1 MCKTIIEQ
9 LASFTA
15 NSCFDRLPENV
26 VQESKRIVLDSIGC
40 AVAATE
46 QTKGRIGIEYG
57 RVLGGTDG
65 SATIMGAGERVSMVG
80 AAFANGE
87 LINALDMD
95 CVLPPGHVSPYV
107 LPGALA
113 VGEVFAA
120 DGRSLI
126 TAVAV
131 AHEMSHRV
139 GKAMDNLRDT
149 KDGKSVPPKVFGY
162 ASSIFGATA
171 AIGKLKN
178 HGEVRLAH
186 ALGIAGCISP
196 VNFQMSW
203 YQHPPFSTIKYLVGG
218 VLAQQAMTAA
228 YMAEFGH
235 TGDVHILDDS
245 EWGYPRF
252 IGTTKWEPHH
262 ITEGLGTDW
271 HFPALTS
278 YKPHAHCRIMHASID
293 CVIQLVEQHDI
304 QPDEIDGIKVYVE
317 GFAEQ
322 PIWLNRTIG
331 HVNDAQFSM
340 AHGIAMAAHRP
351 GHGRGWMNPELVFS
365 RSVLGLMDKV
375 TTEVHPDYVKLLT
388 SHGASRPAWVELRAR
403 GQSFVAERRYPKGSP
418 SPDPSTYMT
427 NDELST
433 KFRQNADGVLPAANV
448 EAIID
453 VVMQLEA
460 LKDVGALMRL
470 TGGDSSITRQRV
482 TAQVN

>member
-1 MCKTIIEQ
+1 MTKTIIEQ

-15 NSCFDRLPENV
+15 NSHFESLPESV

-40 AVAATE
+40 AIAATE

-57 RVLGGTDG
+57 RVLGGTGGD
-65 SATIMGAGERVSMVG
+65 ATIMGSGERVSMVG

-95 CVLPPGHVSPYV
+95 CVVPPGHVSPYV

-113 VGEVFAA
+113 VGEAIAA

-126 TAVAV
+126 AAVAV
-131 AHEMSHRV
+131 AHEMSHRL

-149 KDGKSVPPKVFGY
+149 KDGKSAPPKVFGY

-171 AIGKLKN
+171 AIGRLK
-178 HGEVRLAH
+178 GQDDARLAH
-186 ALGIAGCISP
+186 ALSISGCISP

-228 YMAEFGH
+228 HMAEFGH
-235 TGDVHILDDS
+235 TGDVHILDDR

-252 IGTTKWEPHH
+252 IGTTKWEPQH
-262 ITEGLGTDW
+262 ITNGLGAEW
-271 HFPALTS
+271 LFPALTS

-293 CVIQLVEQHDI
+293 CVIQLVEEHNI
-304 QPDEIDGIKVYVE
+304 RPDEIDGIKVYVE

-351 GHGRGWMNPELVFS
+351 GHGRGWMNPELVFGS
-365 RSVLGLMDKV
+365 SVLALMDKV

-388 SHGASRPAWVELRAR
+388 SHSASRPAWVELRAR
-403 GQSFVAERRYPKGSP
+403 GQRFVAEKRYPKGSP

-427 NDELST
+427 NEELIN
-433 KFRQNADGVLPAANV
+433 KFQQNADGVISAANTQ
-448 EAIID
+448 AIVD
-453 VVMQLEA
+453 AVMGLER

-470 TGGDSSITRQRV
+470 TGSASTAKQR
-482 TAQVN
+482 TPAQVA